1 MKIQDYIR
9 VLRHR
14 GWIIVL
20 AVVVTAVSA
29 LGFSLVQTKVYRA
42 SAQVSIQLAR
52 PDLSLTQST
61 KQVLRSYV
69 TYVWSKKYAQRVVD
83 ELGLYDTA
91 DTLIPRVKIVPDE
104 SLMIIKID
112 VDDTDREQAKRIADA
127 WAQCLIDWRNEQNAQ
142 QNKEDRVFAFP
153 IDPADAAQIRPKISI
168 NVAAGAIFGLMA
180 GIVIV
185 FILEWLE
192 AGIVYNPK
200 LLEQETGL
208 TVLGVIPP
216 QRSRAISD

>member
-9 VLRHR
+9 VLRQR

-20 AVVVTAVSA
+20 AVVVTTVSA
-29 LGFSLVQTKVYRA
+29 LGFSFLQTPVYRA
-42 SAQVSIQLAR
+42 SVQVPILLAR

-69 TYVWSKKYAQRVVD
+69 TVIWTKTYAQRVID
-83 ELGLYDTA
+83 ELGLLDTA
-91 DTLIPRVKIVPDE
+91 ETLISKVKIVPDE
-104 SLMIIKID
+104 SLMVINID
-112 VDDTDREQAKRIADA
+112 VDYEDGEQANRIANA
-127 WAQCLIDWRNEQNAQ
+127 WAQCLVGWRNEQNAQ
-142 QNKEDRVFAFP
+142 QNKEDRVFAMY
-153 IDPADAAQIRPKISI
+153 IDPAADHQTRPNTQI
-168 NVAAGAIFGLMA
+168 NVAAGVIFGLVV

-192 AGIVYNPK
+192 AGIVYSPK

-216 QRSRAISD
+216 TKAEG